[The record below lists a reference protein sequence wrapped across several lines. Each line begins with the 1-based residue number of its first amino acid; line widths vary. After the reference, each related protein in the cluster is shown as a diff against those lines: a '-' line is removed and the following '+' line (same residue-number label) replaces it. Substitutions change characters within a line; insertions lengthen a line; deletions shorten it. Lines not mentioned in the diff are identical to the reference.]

1 MRRLILTSSASGAG
15 GLIEARLA
23 NCAIPFG
30 PRFVW
35 GPLPSQTDLE
45 TLLSSRPT
53 RHEASGSHWLDFTG
67 KRLEEVRRE
76 GPGLIEFCWRFE
88 AVELWVD
95 PDPNAQLTLIWLLDY
110 LRRDAETASKL
121 TLVQADVRIGNC
133 TPEELA
139 KWRLPTVKLLNNH
152 LEAAS
157 IA

>member
-1 MRRLILTSSASGAG
+1 MKRLILTSSDSGAG
-15 GLIEARLA
+15 GLTGARLA
-23 NCAIPFG
+23 DCVIPFG

-35 GPLPSQTDLE
+35 GQLPSRTELE
-45 TLLSSRPT
+45 TLLSSRSA
-53 RHEASGSHWLDFTG
+53 ASGSHWLDFTG

-76 GPGLIEFCWRFE
+76 GPGLIEFCGRFE
-88 AVELWVD
+88 AIELWVD